1 MRSIRVWN
9 DEENGVETEEE
20 KEVTKSP
27 QRQQLY
33 EQIFDYRG
41 NDVTNY
47 TSTTE
52 KKYPKEEGE

>member
-52 KKYPKEEGE
+52 KKHPKEEGE